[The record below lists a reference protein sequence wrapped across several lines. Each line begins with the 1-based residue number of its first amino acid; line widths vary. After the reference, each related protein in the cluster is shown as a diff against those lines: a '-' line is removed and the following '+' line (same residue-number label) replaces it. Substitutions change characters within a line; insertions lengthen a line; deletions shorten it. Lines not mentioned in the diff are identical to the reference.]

1 MENIGVFHGLGQSQ
15 VEFRIDPDKCARWG
29 VSSHEVNM
37 LLSTALAGKEV
48 SQMVEGGKRF
58 DIVLRWPRRLR
69 ESEQAILDLPLDVG
83 YRRVLPGPGSV
94 PNTSEPI
101 GAMPRLRLR
110 DVVSAVGEG
119 DEPGRG
125 KEFLRTTPAV
135 LYRKEGKRLLP
146 IRFSVRGRP
155 LAAVRA
161 EAAKQIAQ
169 VLKDP
174 YHIEWSDPSGE

>member
-1 MENIGVFHGLGQSQ
+1 LPGTPAENLLMIVGPDLAELERLADRIKRLLEQVPGMENIGVFHGLGQSQ

-37 LLSTALAGKEV
+37 LLSTALAGKSVPE
-48 SQMVEGGKRF
+48 MVEGGKGL
-58 DIVLRWPRRLR
+58 DIVRHGPRRLR

-83 YRRVLPGPGSV
+83 YRRVLPGPGSA

-119 DEPGRG
+119 DEPGRA
-125 KEFLRTTPAV
+125 KE
-135 LYRKEGKRLLP
+135 
-146 IRFSVRGRP
+146 
-155 LAAVRA
+155 
-161 EAAKQIAQ
+161 
-169 VLKDP
+169 
-174 YHIEWSDPSGE
+174 